1 MYHIEVTKSA
11 SDWHSWW
18 DGHKAN
24 QNRQRYPFMFEEEK
38 FYFFKLETLSQ
49 MEEEN
54 AIHQDIVQGD
64 FDDTYK

>member
-38 FYFFKLETLSQ
+38 YYFFKTG
-49 MEEEN
+49 N
-54 AIHQDIVQGD
+54 IVTVGRRKRD
-64 FDDTYK
+64 PPRHRPGGL

>member
-1 MYHIEVTKSA
+1 MVGRPQSNSEQAEVSSYAWRAK
-11 SDWHSWW
+11 
-18 DGHKAN
+18 
-24 QNRQRYPFMFEEEK
+24 Y
-38 FYFFKLETLSQ
+38 YFSKLETLSQ